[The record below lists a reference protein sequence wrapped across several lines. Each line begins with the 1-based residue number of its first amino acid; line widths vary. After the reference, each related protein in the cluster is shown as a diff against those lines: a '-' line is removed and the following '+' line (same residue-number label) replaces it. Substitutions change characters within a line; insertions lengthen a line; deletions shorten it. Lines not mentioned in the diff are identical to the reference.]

1 MKISLIQMN
10 SQPDRKANLRQ
21 AQALMLKAIK
31 EEVPDLI
38 VLPEHFDW
46 SGGTA
51 AEKLAAADFM
61 PGGAAYRMA
70 QEFACRHGLWL
81 HAGSMLERVPG
92 EERIYN
98 TTVVFD
104 PEGRE
109 VGRYR
114 KIHLFDI
121 VAPDGKAY
129 RESTTVAP
137 GHDLFVYEA
146 GGFRIGAAICYDL
159 RFSRLFDQLAE
170 NKVDLVILPA
180 AFTMQTGKDHWEVLC
195 RARAIEFQV
204 YFAACG
210 QWGSYLAA
218 GGETRQCFGN
228 SLVCDP
234 WGQVI
239 ARASDGTGVATA
251 RLDSQRIDDV
261 RRLIPMARHRQQ
273 FLSAASR
280 PGTAETSGPTAQH
293 LVVENATCDT
303 LCSTCRNK
311 TDLPASYR

>member
-10 SQPDRKANLRQ
+10 SQPDRRANLRQ
-21 AQALMLKAIK
+21 AQALMLKAVK

-46 SGGTA
+46 SGGTP
-51 AEKLAAADFM
+51 AEKLAAADYM

-70 QEFACRHGLWL
+70 QEFSCRHGLWL

-109 VGRYR
+109 AGRYR

-129 RESTTVAP
+129 RESATVAP

-239 ARASDGTGVATA
+239 ARASDGTGIAAA
-251 RLDSQRIDDV
+251 RLDSQRIHDV

-273 FLSAASR
+273 FPNAASR
-280 PGTAETSGPTAQH
+280 VGLAETPGPTTQH
-293 LVVENATCDT
+293 LAVEHVACDG
-303 LCSTCRNK
+303 LCSTCCNK
-311 TDLPASYR
+311 TDLPASF

>member
-10 SQPDRKANLRQ
+10 SQPDRRANLRQ
-21 AQALMLKAIK
+21 AQALMLKAVK

-51 AEKLAAADFM
+51 VEKLAAADYM

-70 QEFACRHGLWL
+70 QKFACRHGLWL

-104 PEGRE
+104 PEGGE

-129 RESTTVAP
+129 RESATVAP
-137 GHDLFVYEA
+137 GHDLLVYEA

-239 ARASDGTGVATA
+239 ARASDGTGIAAA
-251 RLDSQRIDDV
+251 RLDSQRIHDV

-273 FLSAASR
+273 FPNAASR
-280 PGTAETSGPTAQH
+280 VGLAETPGPTAQH
-293 LVVENATCDT
+293 LAVEHVACDG
-303 LCSTCRNK
+303 LCSTCCNK
-311 TDLPASYR
+311 TDLPASV

>member
-10 SQPDRKANLRQ
+10 SQPDRTANLRQ
-21 AQALMLKAIK
+21 AQALMLKAAK

-46 SGGTA
+46 SGGTT
-51 AEKLAAADFM
+51 AEKLAAADHM

-92 EERIYN
+92 EERIFN

-129 RESTTVAP
+129 RESATVAP

-146 GGFRIGAAICYDL
+146 GGLRIGAAICYDL

-170 NKVDLVILPA
+170 KKVDLVILPA

-228 SLVCDP
+228 SLICDP

-239 ARASDGTGVATA
+239 ARASDGTGITTA
-251 RLDSQRIDDV
+251 RLDSQRINDV
-261 RRLIPMARHRQQ
+261 RRLIPMERHRQQ
-273 FLSAASR
+273 FPGAATR
-280 PGTAETSGPTAQH
+280 ADLAETPAPAAQH
-293 LVVENATCDT
+293 LVVEKAACDG
-303 LCSTCRNK
+303 LCSTCRSK
-311 TDLPASYR
+311 TGLPASF